1 MLAQRPVMWIRIA
14 VRYHVGP
21 ESALGSGSRRGSE
34 FQLTKFINKKTV
46 TVLYV
51 KTFSEKKI
59 CHEIWAKI
67 GPGSESK
74 LKVVSRFEPTLLGS
88 ATPQITSILTGGFFA
103 LYGTSTRQTSFGR
116 RSVPSWLVV
125 GRHFGTTGGPMV
137 PEFGS
142 HPLGIAEARIST
154 GTGTNLNSNT
164 QDNLRPAPSMDI
176 LENQEKNYEI
186 GRKIR
191 NLAELGIFNII

>member
-1 MLAQRPVMWIRIA
+1 
-14 VRYHVGP
+14 
-21 ESALGSGSRRGSE
+21 
-34 FQLTKFINKKTV
+34 
-46 TVLYV
+46 
-51 KTFSEKKI
+51 
-59 CHEIWAKI
+59 
-67 GPGSESK
+67 
-74 LKVVSRFEPTLLGS
+74 
-88 ATPQITSILTGGFFA
+88 
-103 LYGTSTRQTSFGR
+103 
-116 RSVPSWLVV
+116 
-125 GRHFGTTGGPMV
+125 MV